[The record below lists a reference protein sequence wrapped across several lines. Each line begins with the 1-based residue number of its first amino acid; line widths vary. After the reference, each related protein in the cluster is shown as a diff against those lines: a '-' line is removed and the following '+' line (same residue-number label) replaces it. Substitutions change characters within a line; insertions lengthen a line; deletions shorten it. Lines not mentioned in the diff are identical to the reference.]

1 MKWNVFADQLAD
13 ARMKTLVFAGLAI
26 VLALALLANG
36 LFRGGTV
43 VVMVPPEVDRSMWA
57 AGNTASPE
65 YMTKVAMP
73 LIAYLANVHP
83 ESVDLSFKTFMGLVA
98 PESAGVIQ
106 ERLNADKSYILDRQM
121 SRVFYPMQTQPSPR
135 APVAERNGTAP
146 GSGSP
151 KPMRSMRSAWGRWMP
166 SQDGCSRLLPSKPQA
181 AGRINGRVSPRTGFL
196 VVCLCAAKRCR
207 AFELGISSVRWC
219 RAAVTKGRIP
229 VGWPC
234 APAAISIS
242 KPPAADFKVSPIAT
256 VECSCRPTAMSIATL
271 FPQQTRLLPGL
282 KAEVFGARSKKHDD
296 DTNGA
301 ARAET
306 AIEWTGA
313 AAGSPPA
320 PESARAH

>member
-83 ESVDLSFKTFMGLVA
+83 ESVDLSFKTFMGFVA

-121 SRVFYPMQTQPSPR
+121 SRVFYPMQTQVVKDTVTLIGMEKR
-135 APVAERNGTAP
+135 YIAGTVVADNDKRYYRLKLRMHDWKVQVVDLDAG
-146 GSGSP
+146 
-151 KPMRSMRSAWGRWMP
+151 KPEDQGGA
-166 SQDGCSRLLPSKPQA
+166 
-181 AGRINGRVSPRTGFL
+181 
-196 VVCLCAAKRCR
+196 
-207 AFELGISSVRWC
+207 
-219 RAAVTKGRIP
+219 
-229 VGWPC
+229 
-234 APAAISIS
+234 
-242 KPPAADFKVSPIAT
+242 
-256 VECSCRPTAMSIATL
+256 PTAMN
-271 FPQQTRLLPGL
+271 
-282 KAEVFGARSKKHDD
+282 K
-296 DTNGA
+296 
-301 ARAET
+301 
-306 AIEWTGA
+306 
-313 AAGSPPA
+313 
-320 PESARAH
+320 